1 MKSSFSF
8 ETVFVISVPERLEER
23 TLYVSMDYATVVHRC
38 ACGCGLEVVTPL
50 SPTDWKLTYD
60 GVAVSLHPSIG
71 NWSFPCRSH
80 YWIDKGV
87 VRWAGDWSEEQ
98 VDTGRTHDRHTKERY
113 FKESNSSL
121 PGHGAD
127 ASAAA
132 WGSGLWSRV
141 KKWLLGR

>member
-8 ETVFVISVPERLEER
+8 QTIFVTAVPERLEER

-80 YWIDKGV
+80 YWIDKGD
-87 VRWAGDWSEEQ
+87 VRWAGDWSKDQ

-113 FKESNSSL
+113 FNESSTSL

-132 WGSGLWSRV
+132 WGSGL
-141 KKWLLGR
+141 